1 MSAVARRISG
11 DLAERLEQQVEELS
25 LVLKAKDRLMR
36 ELELDLEN
44 AWRIIEQERSRLRAY
59 LDRPL
64 KSSDWR
70 RLERYAVDA
79 LLEAH
84 KLRDAERRR
93 LDEGEGFAPHQARRH
108 CAVVLGVALHARN
121 LIGDVHRLEK
131 AR

>member
-1 MSAVARRISG
+1 MSAVAERVTS
-11 DLAERLEQQVEELS
+11 DLAERLERQVADLS
-25 LVLKAKDRLMR
+25 LVLKTKDRLMR

-44 AWRIIEQERSRLRAY
+44 AWRIIEQERARLRAH
-59 LDRPL
+59 LERPV
-64 KSSDWR
+64 KTTDYR
-70 RLERYAVDA
+70 RLEGYAVDA

-84 KLRDAERRR
+84 KLRDAERK
-93 LDEGEGFAPHQARRH
+93 EMGQEAPYGVRQR